1 MSFGVKL
8 MIIAAFTSIANVVE
22 STTVRNGAYHNIVIE
37 IQKDVPASDC
47 SNFLL
52 SLEVIFRLKIFS

>member
-8 MIIAAFTSIANVVE
+8 MIIAAFTSIANVE